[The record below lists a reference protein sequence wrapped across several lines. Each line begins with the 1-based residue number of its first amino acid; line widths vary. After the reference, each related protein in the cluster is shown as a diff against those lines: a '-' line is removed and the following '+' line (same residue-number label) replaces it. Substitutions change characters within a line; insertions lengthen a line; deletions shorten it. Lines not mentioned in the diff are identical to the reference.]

1 MPYCTI
7 IIYQVVDIYREIE
20 ILCEKSFM
28 SRSKQEGADIR
39 LSALEENLLAL
50 LIGKQ
55 LYGLAIID
63 ALQEVIER
71 AIGVGSLYPALHKM
85 EKKGLIRSWWGE
97 ETPEERGHARRRYYT
112 ATGLG
117 EQTLKATERKRLELA
132 QWQPAWGRA

>member
-1 MPYCTI
+1 
-7 IIYQVVDIYREIE
+7 
-20 ILCEKSFM
+20 M
-28 SRSKQEGADIR
+28 SRSKQKEADIR
-39 LSALEENLLAL
+39 LSALEENLLSL
-50 LIGKQ
+50 LVGKQ

-63 ALQEVIER
+63 AIQEVIGR
-71 AIGVGSLYPALHKM
+71 SLSVGSLYPALHKM

-117 EQTLKATERKRLELA
+117 EQTLKAAERKRLQLA

>member
-1 MPYCTI
+1 MN
-7 IIYQVVDIYREIE
+7 
-20 ILCEKSFM
+20 
-28 SRSKQEGADIR
+28 RSKQEASDIR
-39 LSALEENLLAL
+39 LSTLEENLLAL

-55 LYGLAIID
+55 FYGLAIID
-63 ALQEVIER
+63 ALQEVIGR
-71 AIGVGSLYPALHKM
+71 SLSVGSLYPALHKM

-117 EQTLKATERKRLELA
+117 EQALKAAEGKRRLLA

>member
-1 MPYCTI
+1 MIC
-7 IIYQVVDIYREIE
+7 IYRLFDIYREID
-20 ILCEKSFM
+20 ILSGKNSM
-28 SRSKQEGADIR
+28 GRSKQDEGAIR

-50 LIGKQ
+50 LIGKE

-63 ALQEVIER
+63 ALEEVIGR
-71 AIGVGSLYPALHKM
+71 SLSVGSLYPALHKM
-85 EKKGLIRSWWGE
+85 EKRGLIRSWWGE

-117 EQTLKATERKRLELA
+117 EQALKAIERKRQQLA